1 MNQLITFSMRALL
14 AGALLVM
21 AAPLTEVVAQQPQ
34 PPQQVAQASTQ
45 SSAYVE
51 RKREINENVVTIMA
65 SGTSSPYTVFAE
77 DMRDVLDEGDKPGGL
92 RVLPMLGKGGANNA
106 LDVLLLRGVDMGV
119 VEQSDLEIGRLKDPA
134 IFANVENRLHYIAKL
149 ANSEFQL
156 LAQKQYKTLFDLEGK
171 KVNYFK
177 KGSSTDIVCTKIFG
191 ILKIKVEPV
200 YLDQNEA
207 NAKLKTGEIA
217 AAARFAGAP
226 HNAFVGFK
234 AEDNVHFLPV
244 DGETLPPAEFGKIL
258 EAYSPALLKNDHFP
272 ALIAA
277 EKPVSTVAGA
287 MLLVVYNWPSNTER
301 YQRVTNFINSFF
313 TNVEKFK
320 GPGRHPKWKEINLA
334 ANVPGWTRFQPAQDW
349 LDQWKQAE
357 KNASGEV
364 RAAFD
369 QFLKSRSGSSRA
381 ISQDQREQLFGQ
393 FMEWWN
399 TQRTSQR

>member
-1 MNQLITFSMRALL
+1 MNQLITISMRALL

-21 AAPLTEVVAQQPQ
+21 AAPLTEAVAQQP

-119 VEQSDLEIGRLKDPA
+119 VEQSDLEIGRQKDPA

-156 LAQKQYKTLFDLEGK
+156 LGQKQYKTLFDLEGK

-207 NAKLKTGEIA
+207 NA
-217 AAARFAGAP
+217 
-226 HNAFVGFK
+226 
-234 AEDNVHFLPV
+234 
-244 DGETLPPAEFGKIL
+244 
-258 EAYSPALLKNDHFP
+258 
-272 ALIAA
+272 
-277 EKPVSTVAGA
+277 
-287 MLLVVYNWPSNTER
+287 
-301 YQRVTNFINSFF
+301 
-313 TNVEKFK
+313 
-320 GPGRHPKWKEINLA
+320 
-334 ANVPGWTRFQPAQDW
+334 
-349 LDQWKQAE
+349 
-357 KNASGEV
+357 
-364 RAAFD
+364 
-369 QFLKSRSGSSRA
+369 
-381 ISQDQREQLFGQ
+381 
-393 FMEWWN
+393 
-399 TQRTSQR
+399 